1 MNRKYTNQVAEGR
14 LLPTWNEA
22 LQIFVTF
29 GLAVLGWIIFRAETI
44 TQAWDFFCG
53 MMQFG
58 TLRACYR
65 FFLPNEYIVYP
76 TNLYIIV
83 MIVIEWIQRN
93 KQHGLEVLNASKYK
107 WIRIAF
113 YYVLVWMII
122 QNAGTEQTFIY
133 FQF

>member
-1 MNRKYTNQVAEGR
+1 M
-14 LLPTWNEA
+14 PTWKEA
-22 LQIFVTF
+22 LQIIVTF

>member
-1 MNRKYTNQVAEGR
+1 
-14 LLPTWNEA
+14 LLPTWKEA
-22 LQIFVTF
+22 LQILVTL

-44 TQAWDFFCG
+44 TQAWDYICG

-58 TLRACYR
+58 TLRASYR

-76 TNLYIIV
+76 TNLYIIMMV
-83 MIVIEWIQRN
+83 VVEWLQRN
-93 KQHGLEVLNASKYK
+93 KQHGLEVMNTSKYK